1 MGELLTY
8 LRAVEDVRDFADD
21 PQVTPRLTDSL
32 KTVLRRYDEMD
43 RLLRVI
49 AEIADTAEHEDQT
62 SRFNAI
68 GNVANLLYQAGWIE

>member
-1 MGELLTY
+1 MSELLNY
-8 LRAVEDVRDFADD
+8 LRAVEDVRDLAND
-21 PQVTPRLTDSL
+21 PSLTRRTSDSL

-43 RLLRVI
+43 QLLRDL
-49 AEIADTAEHEDQT
+49 AGIADTAEHEDQT